1 MLVHKKGFCC
11 FPKVD
16 ILFILEDVN
25 LRGGTE
31 ILTFNLLHA
40 LRAVEKDVWV
50 LSLEPYRGSDEHVLS
65 LSPEE
70 YSKWKS
76 AASSIINKLYFS
88 IKSDRILRTILVK
101 KIIALNPRIVVNQT
115 YDIITALP
123 TEMPVA
129 QVFNWSVKGYE
140 ASLRAFIR
148 KKGTMGRIISGFCE
162 WGKCIRRHRMLSQV
176 PKLIV
181 LTEAAREELKSLNN
195 KIVDEQM
202 AVIPDP
208 LTMSEDSQVHSSL
221 TNDNIC
227 FVGRLSHEKGVMRLL
242 HIWERVSRAMPAL
255 KLSIYGEGDA
265 RKEMESY
272 IKEHKLQNVIFCG
285 FCNNLE
291 EIYLHSDLLL
301 MTSETEGFGM
311 VLIEA
316 MYLGVPCISFDCP
329 VSPKE
334 IIADAGGTVECFDE
348 DKYADTVIKLL
359 QNPERLKYLQQKSI
373 ERARDFYMDKVLDRW
388 MQLK

>member
-1 MLVHKKGFCC
+1 M
-11 FPKVD
+11 D
-16 ILFILEDVN
+16 ILFILENAN

-40 LRAVEKDVWV
+40 LSEEGRDARV
-50 LSLEPYRGSDEHVLS
+50 LSLESYKGSDENVLS
-65 LSPEE
+65 LSLEE

-76 AASSIINKLYFS
+76 EASSIINKLSFS
-88 IKSDRILRTILVK
+88 IKSDRILRSILTE
-101 KIIALNPRIVVNQT
+101 KIKALNPRIVVNQT
-115 YDIITALP
+115 YDIITVLP

-195 KIVDEQM
+195 KVVDEQM

-301 MTSETEGFGM
+301 MTSDTEGFGM

-316 MYLGVPCISFDCP
+316 MYYGVPCVSFDCP
-329 VSPKE
+329 ISPKE
-334 IIADAGGTVECFDE
+334 IIADAGIVVPCYDEEAYAEEVE
-348 DKYADTVIKLL
+348 KVLSSKTKLK
-359 QNPERLKYLQQKSI
+359 ELQQKAI
-373 ERARDFYMDKVLDRW
+373 VRARDFYMKKVVEQWLIL
-388 MQLK
+388 M

>member
-1 MLVHKKGFCC
+1 M
-11 FPKVD
+11 D
-16 ILFILEDVN
+16 ILFILENAN

-76 AASSIINKLYFS
+76 AVSSIINKLYIS

-101 KIIALNPRIVVNQT
+101 KIKALHPRIVVNQT

-162 WGKCIRRHRMLSQV
+162 WGKRISRHRMLSRV

-181 LTEAAREELKSLNN
+181 LTEVAKDELKSLNN
-195 KIVDEQM
+195 KVRDEQM
-202 AVIPDP
+202 VVIPDP
-208 LTMSEDSQVHSSL
+208 LTVSEDSPVHSSL
-221 TNDNIC
+221 SNGNIC
-227 FVGRLSHEKGVMRLL
+227 FVGRLSHEKGVIRLL
-242 HIWERVSRAMPAL
+242 RIWERVSRAMPEL
-255 KLSIYGEGDA
+255 TLSIYGEGNARCEMDA
-265 RKEMESY
+265 FIQKRDLK
-272 IKEHKLQNVIFCG
+272 NVVFCG

-291 EIYLHSDLLL
+291 DIYLHSDLLL

-316 MYLGVPCISFDCP
+316 MYYGVPCVSFDCP
-329 VSPKE
+329 ISPKE
-334 IIADAGGTVECFDE
+334 IIADAGIVLPCYDEEAYAETVV
-348 DKYADTVIKLL
+348 KVLSSKS
-359 QNPERLKYLQQKSI
+359 RLNELQQMAI
-373 ERARDFYMDKVLDRW
+373 VRARDFYVNKVVEQWKTL
-388 MQLK
+388 